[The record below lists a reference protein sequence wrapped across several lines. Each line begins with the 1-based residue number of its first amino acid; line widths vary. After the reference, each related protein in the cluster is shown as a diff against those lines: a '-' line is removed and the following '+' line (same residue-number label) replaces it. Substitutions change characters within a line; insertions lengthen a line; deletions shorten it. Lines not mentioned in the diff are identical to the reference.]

1 MSSVTKRFQRLEV
14 DDITLPDGKPL
25 QPSLPTTEFTVS
37 GTYVPKK
44 GIAVLEL
51 NHATVIAAVTIAAPV
66 AGSFLIIVNTSASGT
81 AAHTVTLTAGDF
93 DGADGN
99 IATLNAPEEALIVY
113 GLSATR
119 YVIVENIGTVGLT

>member
-14 DDITLPDGKPL
+14 DDITLPDGSPL
-25 QPSLPTTEFTVS
+25 QLALPTAEFTVS
-37 GTYVPKK
+37 GTFVPKK

-66 AGSFLIIVNTSASGT
+66 VGSYLIIVNTSASGT

-93 DGADGN
+93 DGAGGN

-119 YVIVENIGTVGLT
+119 YVIVENVGTVGLT